1 MKPWI
6 LIFFA
11 SLLEV
16 CWAISLKNI
25 DKTKIFTAFKTF
37 DFFSATGADAFLPL
51 LGYIGFGLVNV
62 YLISLAFK
70 EIPISIAFGAWTGL
84 ALVFNIL
91 YDVFFLKVHFSF
103 LHFVYMTMILAGI
116 VGLKTITTK

>member
-6 LIFFA
+6 FIFFA
-11 SLLEV
+11 AILEV
-16 CWAISLKNI
+16 FWAISLKNI
-25 DKTKIFTAFKTF
+25 DKVKIFAAIKSFN
-37 DFFSATGADAFLPL
+37 FFSALGLEAFLPL
-51 LGYIGFGLVNV
+51 MGYIGFGLANV
-62 YLISLAFK
+62 YCISLAFK

-103 LHFVYMTMILAGI
+103 QHFLYMTMILGGI
-116 VGLKTITTK
+116 IGLKTISTK

>member
-25 DKTKIFTAFKTF
+25 DKAKIFAAFKTLN
-37 DFFSATGADAFLPL
+37 FFSAQGAEAFLPL

-84 ALVFNIL
+84 ALIFNIL
-91 YDVFFLKVHFSF
+91 YDVFFLKVSFTF
-103 LHFVYMTMILAGI
+103 LHFIYMTMILGGI
-116 VGLKTITTK
+116 IGLKSITTK

>member
-1 MKPWI
+1 MRPWI

-11 SLLEV
+11 SILEV

-25 DKTKIFTAFKTF
+25 DKTKIFSAFKSM
-37 DFFSATGADAFLPL
+37 DFFSMQGAEAFLPL

-70 EIPISIAFGAWTGL
+70 VMPISIAFGAWTGL
-84 ALVFNIL
+84 ALIFNIV
-91 YDVFFLKVHFSF
+91 YDVFFLKLSNGNSESTAIKISEVFWSR
-103 LHFVYMTMILAGI
+103 
-116 VGLKTITTK
+116 

>member
-25 DKTKIFTAFKTF
+25 DKGKIVAACKTLN
-37 DFFSATGADAFLPL
+37 FFSAQGAEAFLPL

-84 ALVFNIL
+84 ALIFNIL
-91 YDVFFLKVHFSF
+91 YDVFFLKVSFTF
-103 LHFVYMTMILAGI
+103 LHFIYMAMILGGI
-116 VGLKTITTK
+116 VGLKSITAK